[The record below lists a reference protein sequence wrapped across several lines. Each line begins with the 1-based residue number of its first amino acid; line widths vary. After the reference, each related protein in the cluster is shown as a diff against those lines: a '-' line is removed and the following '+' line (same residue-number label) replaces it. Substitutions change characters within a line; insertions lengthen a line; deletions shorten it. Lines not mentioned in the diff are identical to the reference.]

1 MNKFSINIFILWLSV
16 VMSTPLTSQS
26 IEEDST
32 ATEASF
38 IRGSR
43 IIFQDNFEKDAIG
56 DFPAMW
62 TTTLS
67 GEVKKLKG
75 FENKYLKIPADAVVS
90 PQLKS
95 KLGENFTIE
104 LDLIMPSD
112 ELHRHFGFAL
122 GTKLEKVSYLVSN
135 RNALTFAIL
144 CDERSKVGS
153 YKFYIGLPTKP
164 GAKQTVIYKAPTD
177 TKIHLAIMVN
187 GTRIRCFIDGKKMA
201 DLPGTMKPEFRNFF
215 YANTITSGLKESKT
229 TYNYISNIVIAE
241 TGDDA
246 RSKVLKQ
253 LQETGSFTTNAILFA
268 TGSNRLLPQS
278 NEVIV
283 QIKEALEQENG
294 MKLIITGHTDS
305 DGDDK
310 ANLVLSQKRAEAVKN
325 ALIKLGIAA
334 TRLQIDGKGE
344 TEPITDNNSA
354 DGKAQNR
361 RVVFTK
367 IN

>member
-1 MNKFSINIFILWLSV
+1 MKATLIYSISLVITLS
-16 VMSTPLTSQS
+16 LTTTLFSQS
-26 IEEDST
+26 LEEDSPKV
-32 ATEASF
+32 EAGF

-43 IIFQDNFEKDAIG
+43 IIFQDNFDKDAID

-62 TTTLS
+62 TTTIS

-75 FENKYLKIPADAVVS
+75 FDSKYLKIPAEAVVS

-104 LDLIMPSD
+104 MDLIMPSA

-122 GTKLEKVSYLVSN
+122 GSRIEKIHGMISSKNAVS
-135 RNALTFAIL
+135 FAIL
-144 CDERSKVGS
+144 CDERAKVGT
-153 YKFYIGLPTKP
+153 YKFLIGLPTKP
-164 GAKQTVIYKAPTD
+164 GGKQTVIYQTKPD
-177 TKIHLAIMVN
+177 TKIHIGIMVN
-187 GTRIRCFIDGKKMA
+187 GNRIRTYIDGKKMA
-201 DLPGTMKPEFRNFF
+201 DLPGAMKPEFRNFF

-229 TYNYISNIVIAE
+229 SYNYISNIVIAE
-241 TGDDA
+241 TGTDS

-253 LQETGSFTTNAILFA
+253 LQETGSFSTNAILFA
-268 TGSNRLLPQS
+268 TSSNRLLPQS
-278 NEVIV
+278 NDVIA
-283 QIKEALEQENG
+283 QIKEALEADDA
-294 MKLIITGHTDS
+294 MKIQISGHTDS

-310 ANLVLSQKRAEAVKN
+310 ANLILSKKRADAVKD

-334 TRLQIDGKGE
+334 TRLQTDGKGE
-344 TEPITDNNSA
+344 AEPSVNNTTPE
-354 DGKAQNR
+354 GKSQNR

>member
-1 MNKFSINIFILWLSV
+1 MTKLIINFFFLNIIFSATSSLC
-16 VMSTPLTSQS
+16 SQS
-26 IEEDST
+26 LEEDS
-32 ATEASF
+32 ATPEAGF
-38 IRGSR
+38 TRGTR
-43 IIFQDNFEKDAIG
+43 LIFQDNFEKDALG
-56 DFPAMW
+56 DFPALW

-75 FENKYLKIPADAVVS
+75 FDSKYLKIPADAVVS

-104 LDLIMPSD
+104 MDLIMPSD

-122 GTKLEKVSYLVSN
+122 GTKIEKVSYLVSN
-135 RNALTFAIL
+135 RNAVTFAIL

-153 YKFYIGLPTKP
+153 YKYYIGLPNKP

-187 GTRIRCFIDGKKMA
+187 GTRIRCYIDGKKMA
-201 DLPGTMKPEFRNFF
+201 DLPGAMKPEFRNYF

-229 TYNYISNIVIAE
+229 SYNYISNIVIAE

-268 TGSNRLLPQS
+268 IGSNRLLPQS
-278 NEVIV
+278 NEVIA
-283 QIKEALEQENG
+283 QIKEALDADPN
-294 MKLIITGHTDS
+294 MKLLITGHTDS

-310 ANLVLSQKRAEAVKN
+310 VNLALSQKRAAAVKD
-325 ALIKLGIAA
+325 ALIKSGIGQ
-334 TRLQIDGKGE
+334 TRLQTDGKGE
-344 TEPITDNNSA
+344 TEPAADNNSA

-367 IN
+367 VN

>member
-1 MNKFSINIFILWLSV
+1 MSPALLSQ
-16 VMSTPLTSQS
+16 SLEEPTSQP
-26 IEEDST
+26 DAVFT
-32 ATEASF
+32 
-38 IRGSR
+38 RGTR
-43 IIFQDNFEKDAIG
+43 LIFQDNFEKDAIG

-75 FENKYLKIPADAVVS
+75 FDSKYLKVPADAVVA

-122 GTKLEKVSYLVSN
+122 GTKIEKVSYLLSN
-135 RNALTFAIL
+135 RNAVTFAIL
-144 CDERSKVGS
+144 CDDRSKVGT
-153 YKFYIGLPTKP
+153 YKFYIGLPNKP

-187 GTRIRCFIDGKKMA
+187 GTRIRCYIDGKKMA
-201 DLPGTMKPEFRNFF
+201 DLPGAMKPEFRNYF

-229 TYNYISNIVIAE
+229 SYNYISNVVIAE
-241 TGDDA
+241 TGEDA

-253 LQETGSFTTNAILFA
+253 LQETGIFSTNAILFS

-278 NEVIV
+278 NEVIA
-283 QIKEALEQENG
+283 QIKEALDADQT
-294 MKLIITGHTDS
+294 MKLLITGHTDS

-310 ANLVLSQKRAEAVKN
+310 VNLVLSQKRAESVKE
-325 ALIKLGIAA
+325 ALMKSGIALN
-334 TRLQIDGKGE
+334 RLETNGKGE
-344 TEPITDNNSA
+344 AEPSA
-354 DGKAQNR
+354 DNKTAAGKEQNR